1 MFYLYWHLQFTNP
14 IMYPNK
20 RQRKLMFICYL
31 KKLNE
36 FQRLMKENKILGMN
50 SLFKNMLNKL

>member
-1 MFYLYWHLQFTNP
+1 
-14 IMYPNK
+14 MYPNK